1 MKIIATIEARMTS
14 SRLPGK
20 VLMRVKKKSFLEY
33 LVERLRKIKELDE
46 IILCTTRNNTDD
58 ILIKKAKELKIKFF
72 RGSENNVLSRV
83 VSAVK
88 KYEADVVVQ
97 ITADCPIIDYKIV
110 EQAIK
115 LFKSKKYDCVSNSF
129 VRSFP
134 DGMDVNVIKAKALY
148 KTKLFAKTK
157 SYKEHVTLFI
167 KDNPKIFKIKNFIAD
182 KKNYWPEL
190 GVTLDEKKDYLL
202 LRRIINYFYTKKY
215 FFECNDIIKI
225 VRKKNWISI
234 NNVVIRKG
242 YNRKNLK

>member
-157 SYKEHVTLFI
+157 PYKEHVTLFI

-225 VRKKNWISI
+225 VKKKNWISI

-242 YNRKNLK
+242 YNKKNLK